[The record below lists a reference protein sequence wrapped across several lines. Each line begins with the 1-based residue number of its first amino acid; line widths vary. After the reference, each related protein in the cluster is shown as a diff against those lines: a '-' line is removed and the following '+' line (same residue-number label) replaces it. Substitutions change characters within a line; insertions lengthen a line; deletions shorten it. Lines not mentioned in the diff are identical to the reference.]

1 MTVLSFGMATL
12 FLMLALRSVR
22 EAVLLVV
29 SVAVSAV
36 MLISIAMYAFGIP
49 WNPLTVAT
57 GSIALGAGITYGIH
71 VHQRF
76 KEEMYINGLEPTD
89 AMRKAMV
96 QKSRPVIG
104 SGATTLFGF
113 GALGISQFPVLANF
127 GIAVALAMTFALVT
141 AFVFLPAT
149 ALLLAR
155 FTNTYRTV

>member
-1 MTVLSFGMATL
+1 
-12 FLMLALRSVR
+12 
-22 EAVLLVV
+22 VLLIV

-36 MLISIAMYAFGIP
+36 MLISMAMYALGIP

-76 KEEMYINGLEPTD
+76 KEELYVHDSTPAE
-89 AMRKAMV
+89 AMWEAMV
-96 QKSRPVIG
+96 QKSRPVVG

-155 FTNTYRTV
+155 WTDTYKQT